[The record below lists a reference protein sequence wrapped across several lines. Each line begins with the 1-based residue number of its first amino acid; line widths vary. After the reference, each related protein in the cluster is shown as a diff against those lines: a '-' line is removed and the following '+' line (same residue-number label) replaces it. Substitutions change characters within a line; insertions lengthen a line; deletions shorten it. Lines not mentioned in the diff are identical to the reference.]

1 MKPHPLSF
9 RLACLF
15 LLAGSMLALARAD
28 ESDLSA
34 GGAFGYTE
42 PYQDVKMAFSET
54 GVLTELPVQEGDAVK
69 TDQILARLDYQ
80 VMEKDLEIAHKELDV
95 QSDKVDKLEPL
106 AKDGRVSPEELK
118 QAEADK
124 EIDALK
130 VDRAEAEIES
140 RTLRSSMDGVVIEVK
155 KQVSESVDPSVYVL
169 RVVQLDKLLVNMY
182 LDRATAA
189 RFQQGMAATLYLA
202 ETQEKIPATVDF
214 VSPVTNAAS
223 NTVRVK
229 FVIANPNGA
238 YRSGVRCELTPRA
251 SPVPAPAKGAGA
263 TPAAN
268 GQPVY
273 Q

>member
-9 RLACLF
+9 RLACLL

-34 GGAFGYTE
+34 GGAFGYIE

-69 TDQILARLDYQ
+69 TGEILARLDYQ
-80 VMEKDLEIAHKELDV
+80 VMEKDLEIARKELDL
-95 QSDKVDKLEPL
+95 QSDKVDKLEVL

-124 EIDALK
+124 EIDDLK
-130 VDRAEAEIES
+130 VDRAQAEIES
-140 RTLRSSMDGVVIEVK
+140 RTLRSSMNGVVIEVK
-155 KQVSESVDPSVYVL
+155 KQISESVDPSVYVL

-189 RFQQGMAATLYLA
+189 RFHDGTAATLYLA
-202 ETQEKIPATVDF
+202 ESQEKIPATVDF

-229 FVIANPNGA
+229 FVIANPGGA
-238 YRSGVRCELTPRA
+238 YRSGVRCELAPKP
-251 SPVPAPAKGAGA
+251 SPVPSPAKG
-263 TPAAN
+263 PASAPPSN
-268 GQPVY
+268 APPVY

>member
-1 MKPHPLSF
+1 MKPFPL
-9 RLACLF
+9 RPCALV
-15 LLAGSMLALARAD
+15 LLAGSVLALALAHAD

-42 PYQDVKMAFSET
+42 PFQDVKMAFSET

-69 TDQILARLDYQ
+69 TGQILARLDYQ
-80 VMEKDLEIAHKELDV
+80 VMEKDLEIARKELDV
-95 QSDKVDKLEPL
+95 QSDKVDKLEVL

-140 RTLRSSMDGVVIEVK
+140 RTLRSSMNGVVIEVK
-155 KQVSESVDPSVYVL
+155 KQISESVDPSVYVL

-189 RFQQGMAATLYLA
+189 RFQEGAAATLYLA

-229 FVIANPNGA
+229 FVIENPSGT
-238 YRSGVRCELTPRA
+238 YRSGVRCELTPKA
-251 SPVPAPAKGAGA
+251 SPAPPPSKGPSSA
-263 TPAAN
+263 PQSN